1 MTAIDPNLTEV
12 TGTKWLGP
20 AEARAWRALQYLSMP
35 LATALNRQL
44 SRDSN
49 LSTADYA
56 VLVQLSEAP
65 QEQLRS
71 RDMVV
76 AMGWEKSRLS
86 HHIRRMESRNLVSRE
101 ECPTDG
107 RGAFITLTPIGRSA
121 IEQAAPGH
129 VDAVRSYFIDLL
141 TPAQLESFAEIA
153 EAVGRRLDADC
164 ARYADAAEG
173 SAGCSENEPRLTN
186 GSPALEGSDAQLAS
200 SDPMACPGS

>member
-1 MTAIDPNLTEV
+1 MTATN
-12 TGTKWLGP
+12 WLDP
-20 AEARAWRALQYLSMP
+20 AESRAWRALQNLNTP
-35 LATALNRQL
+35 LAAALNRKL

-65 QEQLRS
+65 DQRLRA
-71 RDMVV
+71 RDMVL
-76 AMGWEKSRLS
+76 AIGWEKSRLS
-86 HHIRRMESRNLVSRE
+86 HHIRRMESRNLVGRE

-107 RGAFITLTPIGRSA
+107 RGAFITLTPTGRAA

-153 EAVGRRLDADC
+153 ETVGARLKADGC
-164 ARYADAAEG
+164 AEVEESAETSYSG
-173 SAGCSENEPRLTN
+173 
-186 GSPALEGSDAQLAS
+186 D
-200 SDPMACPGS
+200 

>member
-1 MTAIDPNLTEV
+1 
-12 TGTKWLGP
+12 
-20 AEARAWRALQYLSMP
+20 MP
-35 LATALNRQL
+35 LAAALNRQL

-56 VLVQLSEAP
+56 VLVQLSES
-65 QEQLRS
+65 EGEKLRA

-76 AMGWEKSRLS
+76 AIGWEKSRLS
-86 HHIRRMESRNLVSRE
+86 HHIRRMETRRLVGRE

-107 RGAFITLTPIGRSA
+107 RGAFITLTPAGRTA

-153 EAVGRRLDADC
+153 EKIGARLQADGCAEIEAGVEAIAADC
-164 ARYADAAEG
+164 
-173 SAGCSENEPRLTN
+173 
-186 GSPALEGSDAQLAS
+186 
-200 SDPMACPGS
+200 PGN